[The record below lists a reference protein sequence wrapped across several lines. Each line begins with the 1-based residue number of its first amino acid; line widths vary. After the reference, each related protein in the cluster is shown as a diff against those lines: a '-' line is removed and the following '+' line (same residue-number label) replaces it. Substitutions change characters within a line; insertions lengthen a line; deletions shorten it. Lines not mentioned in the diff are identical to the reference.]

1 MKYFQIFGYTSSYQN
16 KSRTICIS
24 NILPFLKME
33 HFLSQIM
40 MAKQDKFVIKESGL
54 QTFGKNQLELR
65 EEELN
70 HNHKQKIARGL
81 EYT

>member
-1 MKYFQIFGYTSSYQN
+1 
-16 KSRTICIS
+16 
-24 NILPFLKME
+24 ME

-70 HNHKQKIARGL
+70 QNHKQKIARDL